1 MIKKTIV
8 IGVSAIA
15 LLGAGTTT
23 ASAHPVNTHGGSP
36 VGTTLDACGFFVGTQ
51 TAQTTKSITN
61 SDGSVTTTEHGSW
74 TGVSNNYVNTPV
86 ASLGSVEGRYTETV
100 TKNADDSEIG
110 TENFVSSAGKI
121 DQVFIIG
128 AHFSSFDVS
137 VTATKSLS
145 FLTSD
150 TNGACY
156 TGPFPRP

>member
-15 LLGAGTTT
+15 LVGAGTTA
-23 ASAHPVNTHGGSP
+23 ASAHPVITHGGSP
-36 VGTTLDACGFFVGTQ
+36 GSTTLDACAYFVGTQ

-74 TGVSNNYVNTPV
+74 TGVTNNYVNTPV
-86 ASLGSVEGRYTETV
+86 ASLGSVEGRYAETY
-100 TKNADDSEIG
+100 TKNVDGSISG
-110 TENFVSSAGKI
+110 TENFVSSAGNI

-128 AHFSSFDVS
+128 PGYNVS

-145 FLTSD
+145 FLTSN

-156 TGPFPRP
+156 TVPFPRP

>member
-15 LLGAGTTT
+15 LFGAGTTA
-23 ASAHPVNTHGGSP
+23 ASAQPVNTHGGSP
-36 VGTTLDACGFFVGTQ
+36 SDTTLDACGYFGGTQ
-51 TAQTTKSITN
+51 TAQTTKTTTN

-74 TGVSNNYVNTPV
+74 TGVSNNSVNTPV
-86 ASLGSVEGRYTETV
+86 ASLGSVEGRYAETV
-100 TKNADDSEIG
+100 TKNVDGSESG

-128 AHFSSFDVS
+128 ASFDVS

-156 TGPFPRP
+156 NGPVPRP